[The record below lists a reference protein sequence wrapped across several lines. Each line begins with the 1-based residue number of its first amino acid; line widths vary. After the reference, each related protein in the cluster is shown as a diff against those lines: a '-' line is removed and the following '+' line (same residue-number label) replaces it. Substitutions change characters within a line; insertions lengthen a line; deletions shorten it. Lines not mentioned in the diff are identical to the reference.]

1 MKYSDFKKFLVGF
14 PPLDR
19 IGAWNIVQDWMY
31 TCDTP
36 PISPRRR
43 EQAQDSLSLLQIY
56 TPKTKKMI
64 DEIPI
69 QIRSTPSV
77 STQSLST
84 PSVSTQSLSTPSVST
99 QSRSTPS
106 VSTQSRSTPSL
117 STQSLSTQSVST
129 PSASTP
135 NTPQNETTPK
145 RKNEGKVIQL
155 SSISYIEA
163 SNQSFQPDLL
173 VINQPKF
180 VIYKDPE
187 LINTEQAGGLNKVQV
202 DRLVRTT
209 ITNMQTKL
217 TVENHL
223 RTPTCEELTEMA
235 KALTLTFPSL
245 LDALESHEEFL
256 DKLIRRVYNDPC
268 CKAVNEAA
276 NEEKRRR
283 KVADGDPSKNQDE
296 SRLNM
301 EVPESQKE
309 VFTDDVADDVPKTSA
324 KNIAFERFKGLLRK
338 ECNKKNG
345 NPKAICLYL
354 NKTFE
359 GRRYFLES
367 LKASTKKSPAN
378 IVAEFI
384 QEYPAFKYPIE
395 IVNEVGRINKTK
407 EFLTEDGY
415 MNVCTQRLQQH
426 LDNIIYFGMSK
437 HAIKPPKQ
445 CSSDGK
451 LLHMLTYLP
460 TIFTVSKRVVKKK
473 LIIEIENHEDPEK
486 VVGKLQSSHPILVV
500 DNSKAPLLVHK
511 TIVFTEENI
520 SRAIVALVATFYMLN
535 VDYPQELELCLT
547 ILQFLLFEDFQAP
560 ASILNQANEHW
571 KCFQDYILDA

>member
-1 MKYSDFKKFLVGF
+1 
-14 PPLDR
+14 
-19 IGAWNIVQDWMY
+19 
-31 TCDTP
+31 
-36 PISPRRR
+36 
-43 EQAQDSLSLLQIY
+43 
-56 TPKTKKMI
+56 
-64 DEIPI
+64 
-69 QIRSTPSV
+69 
-77 STQSLST
+77 
-84 PSVSTQSLSTPSVST
+84 
-99 QSRSTPS
+99 
-106 VSTQSRSTPSL
+106 
-117 STQSLSTQSVST
+117 
-129 PSASTP
+129 
-135 NTPQNETTPK
+135 
-145 RKNEGKVIQL
+145 
-155 SSISYIEA
+155 
-163 SNQSFQPDLL
+163 
-173 VINQPKF
+173 
-180 VIYKDPE
+180 
-187 LINTEQAGGLNKVQV
+187 
-202 DRLVRTT
+202 
-209 ITNMQTKL
+209 
-217 TVENHL
+217 
-223 RTPTCEELTEMA
+223 
-235 KALTLTFPSL
+235 
-245 LDALESHEEFL
+245 
-256 DKLIRRVYNDPC
+256 
-268 CKAVNEAA
+268 
-276 NEEKRRR
+276 
-283 KVADGDPSKNQDE
+283 
-296 SRLNM
+296 
-301 EVPESQKE
+301 
-309 VFTDDVADDVPKTSA
+309 
-324 KNIAFERFKGLLRK
+324 
-338 ECNKKNG
+338 
-345 NPKAICLYL
+345 
-354 NKTFE
+354 
-359 GRRYFLES
+359 S

-500 DNSKAPLLVHK
+500 DNSKAHLLVHK

-547 ILQFLLFEDFQAP
+547 ILQFLLFKDFQAP

>member
-1 MKYSDFKKFLVGF
+1 MLFSFL
-14 PPLDR
+14 
-19 IGAWNIVQDWMY
+19 
-31 TCDTP
+31 
-36 PISPRRR
+36 
-43 EQAQDSLSLLQIY
+43 
-56 TPKTKKMI
+56 
-64 DEIPI
+64 
-69 QIRSTPSV
+69 
-77 STQSLST
+77 
-84 PSVSTQSLSTPSVST
+84 
-99 QSRSTPS
+99 
-106 VSTQSRSTPSL
+106 
-117 STQSLSTQSVST
+117 
-129 PSASTP
+129 
-135 NTPQNETTPK
+135 
-145 RKNEGKVIQL
+145 
-155 SSISYIEA
+155 
-163 SNQSFQPDLL
+163 
-173 VINQPKF
+173 
-180 VIYKDPE
+180 
-187 LINTEQAGGLNKVQV
+187 
-202 DRLVRTT
+202 
-209 ITNMQTKL
+209 
-217 TVENHL
+217 
-223 RTPTCEELTEMA
+223 
-235 KALTLTFPSL
+235 
-245 LDALESHEEFL
+245 
-256 DKLIRRVYNDPC
+256 
-268 CKAVNEAA
+268 
-276 NEEKRRR
+276 
-283 KVADGDPSKNQDE
+283 DGDPSKNQDE

-309 VFTDDVADDVPKTSA
+309 VFTDDVADDVTDDVTDDVPNDVTDDVPKTSA

-415 MNVCTQRLQQH
+415 MNVCTQRLQKH

-437 HAIKPPKQ
+437 HAIRPPKQ

-451 LLHMLTYLP
+451 LLHMLAYLP

-500 DNSKAPLLVHK
+500 DNSKAHLLVHK

-571 KCFQDYILDA
+571 KCFQDYFY